1 MSSLEQKFEELTKKE
16 GHVEEADIAAIFD
29 QAKPVEPE
37 YLIGQWEGGSFDTGH
52 PTHELLKTH
61 NWAGKNFHTVDDV
74 EPIVLYDSAGAR
86 VWNKDYGKAQLRET
100 KFRGVVSA
108 AMIYDNFPI
117 IDSFRYISHNVVI
130 GGMDNKLIP
139 KEAGTYYFYLRKI
152 VG

>member
-1 MSSLEQKFEELTKKE
+1 MSSFEQKFGELTKKE

-37 YLIGQWEGGSFDTGH
+37 YLIGQWEGGSFDT
-52 PTHELLKTH
+52 
-61 NWAGKNFHTVDDV
+61 VDDV

-86 VWNKDYGKAQLRET
+86 IWNKDYGKAQLRET

-130 GGMDNKLIP
+130 GGMDNKLIS
-139 KEAGTYYFYLRKI
+139 KEAGTYYFYLRRI